1 MCSTQFF
8 CALHVWRHQEITGRS
23 AILSLRVQ
31 TVYTLTLRVSANQRS
46 ICTCIIA
53 SDHTILANHLHSAI
67 AIFGNMSS
75 SMVGFLSSF
84 FLLQISSTNVTPVTQ
99 ESWVRITT
107 KHTLVLWTPF
117 FIVLALLL
125 RAATL
130 DPTMLPAINI
140 QIVYLTLYHEGK
152 SRHGMVKCAAYHYTI
167 AHCVCAVTWYDEV
180 SGSSFCR
187 TSLLLGCQHH
197 F

>member
-1 MCSTQFF
+1 MLDSVF
-8 CALHVWRHQEITGRS
+8 
-23 AILSLRVQ
+23 LRVACLA
-31 TVYTLTLRVSANQRS
+31 TSRNNRALGHFVFACANCLHFNLACVCKPA
-46 ICTCIIA
+46 IDLHLHHCIG
-53 SDHTILANHLHSAI
+53 SYYILANHLHSAI

-107 KHTLVLWTPF
+107 KHTFVLWTPF
-117 FIVLALLL
+117 FILLALLL

-130 DPTMLPAINI
+130 DPTMLPAEI
-140 QIVYLTLYHEGK
+140 QIVYLTRYHEGK

>member
-53 SDHTILANHLHSAI
+53 SDSTLLANHLHSAI

-107 KHTLVLWTPF
+107 KHTFVLWTPF

-125 RAATL
+125 RAASL

-152 SRHGMVKCAAYHYTI
+152 SRYGMVCGISLYYCTL
-167 AHCVCAVTWYDEV
+167 CVCCDMVWRGV
-180 SGSSFCR
+180 R
-187 TSLLLGCQHH
+187 
-197 F
+197 